1 MAAPRLFRTFPA
13 TAAVLLCGAILSAA
27 AVLWMAWRLIHQDL
41 VLESQQA
48 RQRLEAAADT
58 ATALLDRALLRTQQ
72 SLADPTWAPPH
83 SGATLIRAGS
93 GSLTVTPPR
102 SLLFSP
108 SDVAPAT
115 VSDPLLVEG
124 ERAEFSAK
132 DPEKALSAYRQLLSS
147 SGANLRAAALLRIAR
162 VQANAGSASV
172 ALDAYGRL
180 AALNDT
186 YVEGT
191 PSVLAARLARA
202 RLARASDRMKEALAL
217 GQALNHPSAL
227 PTREVFLFYT
237 AEAQALSDGAW
248 RPDARLLAV
257 SESVRE
263 QWSSLRGSGRVSTS
277 RQGLPLTLI
286 WSVVGNDTVVLA
298 ADMDFASQEW
308 VAAANTAL
316 RSSGTVVALEAVDA
330 PGALF
335 RPATSSG
342 LPWPISVRTLEA
354 PAVSVFG
361 GRRLPL
367 ALGAAG
373 LALMLLL
380 AGYLSWR
387 AVARELA
394 AARMQADFVAAVSH
408 EFRTPLTALR
418 QFTGMLLERDSLTT
432 EQRRTCYEAQSRSTE
447 RLSRLVESLLDFRRM
462 DAGARRYILEPV
474 DASDFTRKV
483 TDEFARESGADLRL
497 HTAPSCP
504 VMADPAALSLA
515 LWNLLD
521 NAVKY
526 TASPAP
532 IEVSVQPEGDEVLFH
547 VTDRGAGIPPGDQSR
562 IFEKFV
568 RGAEASRMGIK
579 GTGIGLAMVMHVA
592 RAHRGTVKLAST
604 VGQGSTFTLVLPA
617 LKD

>member
-1 MAAPRLFRTFPA
+1 MAARRLFRRFSG

-41 VLESQQA
+41 ALENQQA

-72 SLADPTWAPPH
+72 SLADPTWAPPR
-83 SGATLIRAGS
+83 SGATLIRAVS
-93 GSLTVTPPR
+93 GSLAVIPPG

-108 SDVAPAT
+108 SDVAPT
-115 VSDPLLVEG
+115 VVADPLLVEG
-124 ERAEFSAK
+124 ERAEFTAK
-132 DPEKALSAYRQLLSS
+132 DPEKALSAYRRLLSS
-147 SGANLRAAALLRIAR
+147 PSANLRAAALLRIAR
-162 VQANAGSASV
+162 VQANAGSASA
-172 ALDAYGRL
+172 ALDAYSQL
-180 AALNDT
+180 VALRST

-202 RLARASDRMKEALAL
+202 KLARASDRLKEALAL
-217 GQALNHPSAL
+217 GEALNHPSAL
-227 PTREVFLFYT
+227 PTREVFLFYA
-237 AEAQALSDGAW
+237 AEAQALSEGAW

-257 SESVRE
+257 SESVRD
-263 QWSSLRGSGRVSTS
+263 QWPSFRGSGRLSTS
-277 RQGLPLTLI
+277 HHGLPLTLI
-286 WSVVGNDTVVLA
+286 WSVAGNETVVLA
-298 ADMDFASQEW
+298 VGMDFAGQEW
-308 VAAANTAL
+308 VAGANTAL
-316 RSSGTVVALEAVDA
+316 RSSGTAVALEAVDS
-330 PGALF
+330 PGALS
-335 RPATSSG
+335 RPAASSG
-342 LPWPISVRTLEA
+342 LPWPISVRALDS
-354 PAVSVFG
+354 PAVSVLG

-418 QFTGMLLERDSLTT
+418 QFTGMLLERDSLTA

-474 DASDFTRKV
+474 DASDFTRRV
-483 TDEFARESGADLRL
+483 TDEFARESGADLRV
-497 HTAPSCP
+497 HTPPTCP

-526 TASPAP
+526 TGTPAP
-532 IEVSVQPEGDEVLFH
+532 IEVSVQPEGDEVLFR
-547 VTDRGAGIPPGDQSR
+547 VTDRGPGIPPGEQSR
-562 IFEKFV
+562 IFDKFV

-592 RAHRGTVKLAST
+592 RTHRGTVKLAST
-604 VGQGSTFTLVLPA
+604 VGLGSTFTLVLPA